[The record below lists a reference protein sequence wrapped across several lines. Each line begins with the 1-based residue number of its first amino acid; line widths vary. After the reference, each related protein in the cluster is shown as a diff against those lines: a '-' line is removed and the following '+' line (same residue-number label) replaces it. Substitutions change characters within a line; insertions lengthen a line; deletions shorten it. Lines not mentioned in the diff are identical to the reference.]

1 MVFNATF
8 NNISVQKPKY
18 SEKTTNLLQVND
30 KPLNIKETMTYDI
43 EIEVLTWDRNK
54 NVVALNPIMGSQ
66 ISPLIIESSMIE
78 TDINKQ

>member
-8 NNISVQKPKY
+8 NNISVQKPEY
-18 SEKTTNLLQVND
+18 SEKTTDLLQVND

-54 NVVALNPIMGSQ
+54 NVVELNPIK
-66 ISPLIIESSMIE
+66 SPL
-78 TDINKQ
+78 